1 MWCQKPTAEDRPGFI
16 TACGARNP
24 QLKIDQVLSLHVVP
38 ETHIS
43 GSDVVVSLWPLAV
56 LQLMNFC
63 FVFACFLFCV
73 CVCVCVFVAC
83 HCPVQSGMMWY
94 LVADVAWWDT
104 FCVSVLCIVCRLCWE
119 KVKTTEKA
127 ICSYWPFF
135 LPVNSCGKHCS
146 SQSSS
151 MQQKIKHFSDMSWS
165 WACSVCAWIH
175 FEREELK
182 VQSWAWLSK

>member
-1 MWCQKPTAEDRPGFI
+1 MWYQKPTAEDRPGFI

-24 QLKIDQVLSLHVVP
+24 HIRIRCSCVP
-38 ETHIS
+38 LTTS
-43 GSDVVVSLWPLAV
+43 SPAV
-56 LQLMNFC
+56 DDFLFC
-63 FVFACFLFCV
+63 FCLFFVLCV